1 MFRGAH
7 SKIFWRGVTYFG
19 TNFLRVYILE
29 VGVTRG
35 ATMVGAER
43 KNFKTLNSLDLRKAS
58 CRAQKGIRFRQCIMA
73 IAWQFCNLIYY
84 FLDTFQKRNLTETK
98 VLRNACTGR
107 LGPTNGSFGT
117 DFLNYF
123 SK

>member
-1 MFRGAH
+1 VFRGAH

-43 KNFKTLNSLDLRKAS
+43 KHFKTLNSLDLRKAS

-73 IAWQFCNLIYY
+73 IGNSVTLSIIFWTLSKKEISRKQKFCVMLAP
-84 FLDTFQKRNLTETK
+84 DDWDRQM
-98 VLRNACTGR
+98 VH
-107 LGPTNGSFGT
+107 LGPT
-117 DFLNYF
+117 FLTISQNR
-123 SK
+123 